1 MKTSQIVHATGEV
14 VSECENRARAE
25 RPAASLRSRPAAG
38 ALDRET
44 RQLVECFL
52 EEFVGLAHL
61 RSESE
66 ALSTM
71 KRVVGDI
78 LTTHTCAYEGMI
90 EELSLDDSGDDVR
103 FVGKVANCLFEDGV
117 ASWGRV
123 AGFLAF
129 GAAVCRRLNE
139 TGRGTL
145 VKPVGCEISTYLLT
159 HQTEWLVDNNSW
171 NGFVEFFRVAEPEAT
186 STGALETCAKCVGIG
201 ATLTLLIGICLT
213 FRRVFVT

>member
-1 MKTSQIVHATGEV
+1 MIDNTLPTQTVVTV
-14 VSECENRARAE
+14 VSNRA
-25 RPAASLRSRPAAG
+25 SL
-38 ALDRET
+38 
-44 RQLVECFL
+44 
-52 EEFVGLAHL
+52 
-61 RSESE
+61 
-66 ALSTM
+66 
-71 KRVVGDI
+71 
-78 LTTHTCAYEGMI
+78 GMI

-171 NGFVEFFRVAEPEAT
+171 VRLKTRAVCRLNTMHDVART
-186 STGALETCAKCVGIG
+186 SAYIYGD
-201 ATLTLLIGICLT
+201 
-213 FRRVFVT
+213 

>member
-78 LTTHTCAYEGMI
+78 LTTHTCAYEGRCMTF
-90 EELSLDDSGDDVR
+90 DD
-103 FVGKVANCLFEDGV
+103 
-117 ASWGRV
+117 
-123 AGFLAF
+123 
-129 GAAVCRRLNE
+129 
-139 TGRGTL
+139 
-145 VKPVGCEISTYLLT
+145 
-159 HQTEWLVDNNSW
+159 
-171 NGFVEFFRVAEPEAT
+171 
-186 STGALETCAKCVGIG
+186 
-201 ATLTLLIGICLT
+201 
-213 FRRVFVT
+213 